1 MKQSD
6 LAQALS
12 LSRAAVSRLVARGM
26 PTSSAEAARAWRR
39 DHVRVR
45 MRPRTEGHPV
55 SGAAARLL
63 DRVTALAA
71 SAAEALST
79 GDGFKAIE
87 PDLRAAI
94 AALPDELRERVLIE
108 WPTDSAEAIGTE
120 PAPLTPA
127 PCARVPLA
135 VMDAL
140 TAEVR
145 AVLSADQAI
154 GQAEALPHGADE
166 LGAMG
171 RFWLRV
177 AAGEVRAAARCTA

>member
-12 LSRAAVSRLVARGM
+12 LSPAAVSRLVARGM
-26 PTSSAEAARAWRR
+26 PTSSAEAARVWRR

-45 MRPRTEGHPV
+45 MRPGPGRPG
-55 SGAAARLL
+55 SADAARLL
-63 DRVTALAA
+63 QRVTALAA
-71 SAAEALST
+71 RAARALSN
-79 GDGFKAIE
+79 DDEFAVIE

-94 AALPDELRERVLIE
+94 AALPDELRELVMIE
-108 WPTDSAEAIGTE
+108 WPSEAAMAIQTKPE
-120 PAPLTPA
+120 PPTGATF
-127 PCARVPLA
+127 ARVPLA

-140 TAEVR
+140 TADVR
-145 AVLSADQAI
+145 AVLAADREPD
-154 GQAEALPHGADE
+154 QAEALPHGADE

-177 AAGEVRAAARCTA
+177 AAGEVRAAARCSP